1 MNIPVLAFRYLL
13 SRPLMSA
20 IYILLMA
27 LGMATITSLL
37 LFSNQ
42 LHTRFLQE
50 ARGIDVVVGAKGSPL
65 QLILSTVQHMD
76 IPSGNIPY
84 AEAMRIKRNRSVKS
98 AIPLALGDRYHNWRI
113 VGSEPLYLEH
123 FKAEFQ
129 EGALWSNSFQVVL
142 GAEVAASTGMRIGSA
157 FVGDHGLAGD
167 ASGHV
172 HDEHPYRVVGI
183 LKPTGRVVDRL
194 ILTSLE
200 SVIEIHE
207 EEGASREK
215 EITALLLTYRTKTA
229 AFSFPRQ
236 INSQTSFLAAS
247 PSFEL
252 SRLIDLVG
260 IGQDT
265 LLVIGG
271 IFVGS
276 SLLSILIGLF
286 TAISQR
292 KYDLALFRSLGA
304 GPRKIFTLILTEGML
319 LVASG
324 ILTGILLGY
333 AGLYCIGRFTEKGQ
347 ELGLAVLPLLPNI
360 FIIGAGVAILS
371 LVIISIPAIRAYRAD
386 IQNTLMTKG

>member
-1 MNIPVLAFRYLL
+1 MKIPVLAFRYLL

-20 IYILLMA
+20 VYMLLMA
-27 LGMATITSLL
+27 LGMATITFLL

-42 LHTRFLQE
+42 LQNRFLQE
-50 ARGIDVVVGAKGSPL
+50 ARGIDLVVGAKGSPL

-76 IPSGNIPY
+76 IPSGNIPFD
-84 AEAMRIKRNRSVKS
+84 EAMRLKRSRAIKS
-98 AIPLALGDRYHNWRI
+98 AIPLALGDRYRNWRI
-113 VGSEPLYLEH
+113 VGSDRQYLAH
-123 FKAEFQ
+123 FKAKFQ
-129 EGALWSNSFQVVL
+129 EGDIWSNSFQVVL

-194 ILTSLE
+194 ILTSID

-207 EEGASREK
+207 EEGAAKEK
-215 EITALLLTYRTKTA
+215 EITALLLTYKTKAA

-265 LLVIGG
+265 LFIVGG
-271 IFVGS
+271 LFVGS

-292 KYDLALFRSLGA
+292 KYDLALYRSLGA

-319 LVASG
+319 LVITG
-324 ILTGILLGY
+324 IFVGILLGY
-333 AGLYCIGRFTEKGQ
+333 AGLYGIGQFTEKGQ
-347 ELGLAVLPLLPNI
+347 ELGLAVLPFLPNV
-360 FIIGAGVAILS
+360 FIIGGSIVILS
-371 LVIISIPAIRAYRAD
+371 LVIISIPAFRAYGAD
-386 IQNTLMTKG
+386 IQSTLMKKG